1 MTILSLENF
10 HQMVVD
16 VLVQSGTSPKNANS
30 VADALSAAEADGL
43 SSHGSSRILSYAEQV
58 KVRKID
64 GIVDPEVSDLTAA
77 ACVVDARSGFA
88 YPAIE
93 AGIERALEKV
103 KQTGIA
109 AVTIKNS
116 HHSGAL
122 GYHVEKIANRGYVSL
137 FFSNSPAGI
146 APWGGTKAV
155 FGTNP
160 VGFGCPRKNGD
171 PLVVD
176 LSLAT
181 IARGKIVQAAAKDE
195 AIPEGWAIDEN
206 GHPTTDAKAAMKGT
220 NLPMGGA
227 KGAALV
233 LVVELLAAAL
243 TGSQFGFEA
252 SSFLN
257 AEGEPPH
264 IGQFFMIIDPKTF
277 AGDGFVDRVEML
289 LAAMLDQP
297 GTRLPGARRLDIR
310 KRSKTDGVEIADTLI
325 EKINQRIDA
334 R

>member
-1 MTILSLENF
+1 MTTLPLTDF
-10 HQMVVD
+10 HQLIVD
-16 VLVQSGTSPKNANS
+16 VLVQSGTSPENAKP
-30 VADALSAAEADGL
+30 VADALTAAEADGL
-43 SSHGSSRILSYAEQV
+43 SSHGSSRILSYADQV
-58 KVRKID
+58 KVGKID
-64 GIVDPEVSDLTAA
+64 GRAIPQLSDLSTAA
-77 ACVVDARSGFA
+77 LKVDACSGFA

-93 AGIERALEKV
+93 AGIERALDKV
-103 KQTGIA
+103 KETGFV
-109 AVTIKNS
+109 AVAVKNS

-122 GYHVEKIANRGYVSL
+122 GYHVEKIAKRGCLSL

-160 VGFGCPRKNGD
+160 VGFGCPRQGHD

-181 IARGKIVQAAAKDE
+181 IARGKIVQAAAKNQP
-195 AIPEGWAIDEN
+195 IPEGWAIDAD
-206 GHPTTDAKAAMKGT
+206 GHPTTDARAAMKGT

-233 LVVELLAAAL
+233 LMVEILAAAL

-257 AEGEPPH
+257 AEGDPPR
-264 IGQFFMIIDPKTF
+264 IGQFFMVIDPGLF
-277 AGDGFVDRVEML
+277 AGDGFVDRVEVL
-289 LAAMLDQP
+289 LDAIGDQP
-297 GTRLPGARRLDIR
+297 GTRLPGARRLEIR
-310 KRSKTDGVEIADTLI
+310 KRSQTQGIEIADSLMDEI
-325 EKINQRIDA
+325 SKRITAD
-334 R
+334 